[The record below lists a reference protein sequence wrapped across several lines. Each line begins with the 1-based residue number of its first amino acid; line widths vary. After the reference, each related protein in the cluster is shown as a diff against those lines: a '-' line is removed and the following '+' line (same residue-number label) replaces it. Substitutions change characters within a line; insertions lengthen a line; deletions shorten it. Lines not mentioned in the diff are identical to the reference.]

1 MDIYLQNTLSGKKEK
16 FTPIKEGEV
25 SMYNCGP
32 TVYDYAHIGNFRTFI
47 LNDLLRR
54 IFEYN
59 GYSINQVMNITDV
72 DDKTIKRSQE
82 EKISLKNLTRKYE
95 EIFLNDSKS
104 LNILS
109 PTKTPRATDN
119 ISEIISI
126 IEKLLERGVAYKSS
140 DGIYFDI
147 SKSKNYGKLVNLN
160 LENSAKERV
169 ANDEYDKE
177 NARDFA
183 LWKFYTTEDGG
194 VVYDAPFGK
203 GRPGW
208 HIECSAMS
216 MKELGETIDIHTGGQ
231 DLIFPHHTNEIAQ
244 SEGVTG
250 KIFVNYWVHGGFI
263 TIEGKKMSKSLG
275 NIITLETLKE
285 KNIDPLAF
293 RYFVLGTHYST
304 LLNFTWQALDGVQTA
319 WKKLR
324 SFMSRGTLDTKLT
337 VSKTVFDSYRNR
349 FNQYINDDLDMPKA
363 LALVWEIVKDDKLPE
378 KNKRDLILDF
388 DRVLGLK
395 LDKIEEIEEIKTEF
409 TIIEDVTLPIEIKTL
424 IRERDKARKNGD
436 FETSDEI
443 RGKMESMGVIVK
455 DEASI
460 SRYFRKKA

>member
-395 LDKIEEIEEIKTEF
+395 LDKIEEIQKIKTEF